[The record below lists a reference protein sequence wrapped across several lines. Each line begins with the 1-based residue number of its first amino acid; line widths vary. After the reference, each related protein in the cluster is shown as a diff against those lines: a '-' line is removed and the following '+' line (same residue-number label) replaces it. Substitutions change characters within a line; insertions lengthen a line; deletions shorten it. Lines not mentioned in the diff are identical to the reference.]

1 MTMKRLAKLTFSFA
15 LAAACLVGYLALG
28 SQTVDAAV
36 SCPSVM
42 CSGNYTVTS
51 ETCYYY
57 DPSTNC
63 TFPCTRGIV
72 SWSGPFTLYCTVGCD
87 WDNPL

>member
-1 MTMKRLAKLTFSFA
+1 MTMKRFAKLSFSFA
-15 LAAACLVGYLALG
+15 LAAVCLVGYLALG

-51 ETCYYY
+51 TSCNYF

-63 TFPCTRGIV
+63 TFRCKQGVKQGP
-72 SWSGPFTLYCTVGCD
+72 GPFSLYCTTDCN
-87 WDNPL
+87 WDYPL